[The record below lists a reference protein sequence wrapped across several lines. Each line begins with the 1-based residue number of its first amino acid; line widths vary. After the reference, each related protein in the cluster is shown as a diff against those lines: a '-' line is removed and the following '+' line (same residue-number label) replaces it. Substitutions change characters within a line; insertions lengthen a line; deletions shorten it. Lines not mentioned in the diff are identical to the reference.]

1 MKKSSLL
8 KIPKTAEVK
17 NLVNLAAKNRLGS
30 VRAYIT
36 KEKNT
41 RYPLI
46 LVMQDDIAGWYKIEV

>member
-46 LVMQDDIAGWYKIEV
+46 LVMQDDIAG

>member
-1 MKKSSLL
+1 MKK
-8 KIPKTAEVK
+8 KFVTQNPKDGRSQK
-17 NLVNLAAKNRLGS
+17 LVNLAAKNRLGS

-46 LVMQDDIAGWYKIEV
+46 LVMQDDIAG